1 MTDPTNEA
9 EQPDAQV
16 DAAGLPLPDHET
28 ATDDDADTDVTDAE
42 AKMEAEA
49 ARLGDFA

>member
-1 MTDPTNEA
+1 MTDPTTPA
-9 EQPDAQV
+9 EQREAQV
-16 DAAGLPLPDHET
+16 DAAGLPLPDEAT
-28 ATDDDADTDVTDAE
+28 ATDKDADTEVTDAE